1 MGGDEASMYLSR
13 LVEYYC
19 MPYGPISKPVQPVSY
34 DVIEAD
40 GPLQFAQGHVG
51 AGFDINDMHA
61 GKKWATLPLFTPL
74 AAVVE
79 AGSMPA
85 ARYLLAAGAD
95 VNRLN
100 ERFGG
105 PLHFAV
111 Q

>member
-1 MGGDEASMYLSR
+1 MAGG
-13 LVEYYC
+13 
-19 MPYGPISKPVQPVSY
+19 SY

-79 AGSMPA
+79 AVYRQA
-85 ARYLLAAGAD
+85 
-95 VNRLN
+95 
-100 ERFGG
+100 
-105 PLHFAV
+105 
-111 Q
+111 